1 MSAAAFFA
9 LQTSTTGG
17 RNPNTSQKECANSC
31 SAVPVLAPA
40 QFAVWR
46 RRWQRALELKF
57 LIGRYGQDDLE
68 LLFVRC
74 QWCEIRFGRRVGQ
87 LLEQK
92 RAT

>member
-1 MSAAAFFA
+1 VERDLEDAGRHGNFSVLSPQVTTDEERNEEKEVSTIA
-9 LQTSTTGG
+9 LPPSF
-17 RNPNTSQKECANSC
+17 RC
-31 SAVPVLAPA
+31 
-40 QFAVWR
+40 
-46 RRWQRALELKF
+46 
-57 LIGRYGQDDLE
+57 QDEGDLE